1 MLEERIM
8 RMVDIIERK
17 AAREELTTEEIQ
29 FVVEGFT
36 AGSIPD
42 YQMSALLMAILL
54 NDMNEREAAD
64 LTLAMM
70 RSGDTID
77 LSDLPGVKVDKHS
90 SGGVGD
96 TTTLVVAPLVAACGG
111 TVAKMSGRG
120 LAFSGGTIDKLES
133 VPGVCVEQPIKRF
146 KEIVR
151 SIGVCVIGQSGDL
164 VPADKKMY
172 ALRDVTSTVSS
183 VPLIAS
189 SIMSKKLAAGAD
201 AIVLDVKVGSGA
213 FMRTVEDAQKLAK
226 LMVAM
231 GKRLGREVVAVVTDM
246 NQPLGMAV
254 GNGLEM
260 REAVQLLSGDVPE
273 GDPLYEV
280 CMLLGTQM
288 LRLSRLAGSDEEARK
303 KLKAALESGKG
314 LEKLRAM
321 IHALGGDESL
331 LAMNRIGAICA
342 VRRHVPVNAEQSGYI
357 AGMQAELIGRAA
369 QFLGAGRA
377 TKTDPIDPA
386 VGLLMH
392 RRVGDRI
399 EKGKPICTLYVN
411 DEAQL
416 NDAIETMHRAVVI
429 GKEPVQAA
437 PMVYD
442 VIR

>member
-1 MLEERIM
+1 M

-42 YQMSALLMAILL
+42 YQMSALLMAIVL